1 MANSNKNQIVDG
13 IELSEGVEFIP
24 ELHPKAGDIIIKDG
38 VKYEV
43 MEIAGELMEI
53 RLANKNDV
61 EDFKVSGWGE
71 K

>member
-1 MANSNKNQIVDG
+1 MKNSKKKR
-13 IELSEGVEFIP
+13 
-24 ELHPKAGDIIIKDG
+24 KAGDIIIKDG

-43 MEIAGELMEI
+43 IEIVGELMEI